1 MSIQEVLKQRT
12 IRGPIYVDC
21 PGCDG
26 KMVIGRYVCV
36 NCKRVHNHVTIKL
49 VLQTDKPEFIPKRSG
64 RDAGCKSCGEEIRE
78 ECHRRISNGGW
89 LLCEIP
95 DAMDY
100 LAVGILEPDDLR
112 DIIVGNVNGKEN
124 IQPQA

>member
-26 KMVIGRYVCV
+26 KMVIGRYVCPK
-36 NCKRVHNHVTIKL
+36 CKRDHNHVTIEL
-49 VLQTDKPEFIPKRSG
+49 VLQTDEPEFYPMRSG
-64 RDAGCKSCGEEIRE
+64 RGAGCATCGEKINE
-78 ECHRRISNGGW
+78 ECHRRVFDGTW
-89 LLCEIP
+89 LLCELP

-100 LAVGILEPDDLR
+100 LRAGKLEPEDLR
-112 DIIVGNVNGKEN
+112 DIVVGNVNGKEN